1 MSIGSAFAKAIGKKA
16 GTGKR
21 MKWKDITKGKK
32 AGTGKRMKW
41 KDITKPLDYEQVRP
55 SKRSVREGK
64 PSNVNTLANKERTL
78 ANPISQV
85 ARRRSALKGA
95 GVGAGA
101 VGAGVGIKEALDSGD
116 TGPSPTKAASK
127 KSYKIKKGDTLSEIA
142 MEHGVTVRDLM
153 RANPSIKD
161 KDKIKAGQVIK
172 IPKNPPLPV
181 RSKPETRSHG
191 GKVAKRSGGGKIS
204 KPQGWGK
211 ARPRNSGGKVIEGYK
226 EGGQV

>member
-1 MSIGSAFAKAIGKKA
+1 MVLGPIVRGLTKA
-16 GTGKR
+16 GKR
-21 MKWKDITKGKK
+21 V
-32 AGTGKRMKW
+32 A
-41 KDITKPLDYEQVRP
+41 KPLDYEQVRP

-78 ANPISQV
+78 ANPISEV
-85 ARRRSALKGA
+85 ARRRSAVKGA

-116 TGPSPTKAASK
+116 TGPSPAKAASK
-127 KSYKIKKGDTLSEIA
+127 KRYRVKKGDTLSEIA

-172 IPKNPPLPV
+172 IPKDPPLP
-181 RSKPETRSHG
+181 TRPRPKAKAQG
-191 GKVAKRSGGGKIS
+191 GKIAKRSAGGRVS
-204 KPQGWGK
+204 KNPRGYGK
-211 ARPRNSGGKVIEGYK
+211 ARSRNSSNKLVEGYK